1 MTSSFIIT
9 FLLSPLSKTK
19 SLNCINWNKGSFLST
34 LHLADSIRHPR
45 AASQFTNLRKA
56 QSSELAAWPRLFTN
70 NREGICGKRIN
81 TSVVK
86 SAMSDRSLR
95 QSNNSEMPT
104 VVKENEPESLTILP
118 EEGLTFD
125 TYKGITIKVSQ
136 LPIDILNSPKLFKI
150 ALENSIKKWKEQNYR
165 GIWIH
170 LPTRFSS
177 LVEVCTEIG
186 FDFHNAKAGLLIM
199 TKWLPEGLNSRLP
212 FGPTHQVGVGAVV
225 LHPTNG
231 KMLVVQEKSGPAAA
245 EKLWKMVTGL
255 VDPGENLV
263 DASVRELKEETG
275 LDGVFDRILS
285 FRQTHGGIFDHSDM
299 FFVCLL
305 TLDSKH
311 IECLRRNEEI
321 ELIPQAAEIEN
332 ISWMEADDYANQA
345 RWQASPLYQEIN
357 GIITDVAKKSKNKDG
372 CKEDLSS
379 RPSGDG
385 GFIAKSLPV
394 GFRPGC
400 NTVFVSKI

>member
-1 MTSSFIIT
+1 MTSAFIIT
-9 FLLSPLSKTK
+9 FLLSPSSKTNN
-19 SLNCINWNKGSFLST
+19 LHCINWNKGSFLPK

-45 AASQFTNLRKA
+45 RASQFTSLRKS
-56 QSSELAAWPRLFTN
+56 QFSELTAWPRLFTN
-70 NREGICGKRIN
+70 SKEGVCGKRMN
-81 TSVVK
+81 PSVGM
-86 SAMSDRSLR
+86 SARTDRSLR

-104 VVKENEPESLTILP
+104 VVKENEQESLIILP
-118 EEGLTFD
+118 EEGLNFD
-125 TYKGITIKVSQ
+125 TYNGITIKVSQ
-136 LPIDILNSPKLFKI
+136 LPIDMLNSPKLFKI

-305 TLDSKH
+305 TLDSKY

-321 ELIPQAAEIEN
+321 ELIPQASEIEN
-332 ISWMEADDYANQA
+332 ISWMEADDYANQE

-357 GIITDVAKKSKNKDG
+357 RIITDVAKKSKKKDG
-372 CKEDLSS
+372 CKEDQSCRS
-379 RPSGDG
+379 SGDG

-394 GFRPGC
+394 GFRPGY
-400 NTVFVSKI
+400 NTVFVSKT